1 MAIGAILPRLE
12 RWSGVSQ
19 LQRDF
24 ERWFGEGNRSRS
36 TGRSS
41 RAGRGWM
48 IAILTVLLLVL
59 VASVGKS
66 IYTEW
71 LWFDTLGYAS
81 VYETI
86 IGTRVLLFFVAALV
100 FAVLFAGNILI
111 ASRLAPKGQAS
122 GPAQSVLPALQR
134 FTRAAVIGV
143 TAFLSVMFGLAA
155 QASWET
161 VLRFLNGQSFNA
173 VDPVFSREVGFYVF
187 SLPFLSLI
195 RGWLLT
201 AIVFSLIAAAV
212 VYVIA
217 YTSQQKKFDNSR
229 PVLIHG
235 GVLVIAIAGLAAMSY
250 WLGIWDLV
258 YSSRGAVFGAGY
270 TDMHAQLP
278 AQWALFVATILLG
291 VLVLLALIRR
301 RVRWAAYGVGL
312 WIVLGIVV
320 GQLVPGLMQRLQ
332 VEPNELKLEAE
343 YIEYNI
349 EATRHAF
356 GLDRIEEQDFPADPM
371 PSAQDISDNDLTIRN
386 IRLWD
391 HRPLLDTYNQIQS
404 IRLYY
409 DFLDVDVDR
418 YTIDGEYRQ
427 VMLAARELSQEK
439 LAGEAQTWVNET
451 LQFTHGYGVAMSPVN
466 EVAPEGGLPVLWL
479 QDIPPTGRLSVEQP
493 QIYYGEK
500 TDNYVI
506 VGTDTE
512 EFDYPMGDTN
522 VYGFYEGAGGVPI
535 GNIFRRAIYAWE
547 FRDFNILISSQL
559 GRDSRMLY
567 HRDIYN
573 RVRRIAPFLQVD
585 SDPYLVVNEGHLKW
599 IVDCYTTSSRY
610 PYSEPLENGVNYI
623 RNSLKAVVDAYDGT
637 VDLYVTEP
645 DDAVL
650 ETYAAVFPE
659 LFKSLEEMPEELH
672 AHLRYPVDMFS
683 IQASVYRSYHMQD
696 ARVFYNKED
705 LWAIP
710 KEVYSGGEQQTEPYY
725 VIMKLPGLQEEEFLL
740 MIPFTPSNKNNAIGW
755 LGARC
760 DGEDYGKLI
769 VYRFPKERLIYG
781 PSQIE
786 NRIQQDTVITE
797 QLALWSRGGSRV
809 IRGNL
814 LVIPI
819 ADSNIYVEG
828 VFLQADAGGLPELKR
843 VIVAAGDEIAM
854 RDSLEESLAAV
865 FGAGIDTGGLQPPP
879 APGGDGEDMPDD
891 VRALIAEAQ
900 QHFDNAQEYLTQ
912 GNWAGYGEELAQLE
926 AVLEELARLTS

>member
-1 MAIGAILPRLE
+1 MIG
-12 RWSGVSQ
+12 
-19 LQRDF
+19 
-24 ERWFGEGNRSRS
+24 
-36 TGRSS
+36 
-41 RAGRGWM
+41 
-48 IAILTVLLLVL
+48 ILTILVLVL
-59 VASVGKS
+59 VASIGKS

-71 LWFDTLGYAS
+71 LWFSSLGYAS

-86 IGTRVLLFFVAALV
+86 IGTRVLLFFVAALA
-100 FAVLFAGNILI
+100 FGVLFAGNILI
-111 ASRLAPKGQAS
+111 ASRLAPKGAAS
-122 GPAQSVLPALQR
+122 GPAQSVIPALQR

-143 TAFLSVMFGLAA
+143 TTFLSVMFGLAA

-173 VDPVFSREVGFYVF
+173 IDPVFSREVGFYVF

-201 AIVFSLIAAAV
+201 AVVFSLIAAAV

-217 YTSQQKKFDNSR
+217 YTSQQKQFDNSR
-229 PVLIHG
+229 PVLVHG

-258 YSSRGAVFGAGY
+258 YSPRGAVFGAGY
-270 TDMHAQLP
+270 TDMNAQLP
-278 AQWALFVATILLG
+278 AQWALFGATILLG
-291 VLVLLALIRR
+291 ILVLIALIRR
-301 RVRWAAYGVGL
+301 RLRWAAYAIGI
-312 WIVLGIVV
+312 WFVLGIVV

-371 PSAQDISDNDLTIRN
+371 PTAQDISDNDLTIRN

-391 HRPLLDTYNQIQS
+391 HRPLLDTYNQIQA

-418 YTIDGEYRQ
+418 YTVDGELRQ

-451 LQFTHGYGVAMSPVN
+451 LQFTHGYGLAMSPVN
-466 EVAPEGGLPVLWL
+466 EVSQEGGLPVLWL
-479 QDIPPTGRLSVEQP
+479 QDIPPTGRLDIEQP

-500 TDNYVI
+500 TGNNVI
-506 VGTDTE
+506 VGTATE

-522 VYGFYEGAGGVPI
+522 VYGFYEGKGGVPI
-535 GNIFRRAIYAWE
+535 GSIFRRAIYAWD

-559 GRDSRMLY
+559 GADSRILY
-567 HRDIYN
+567 HRDIYD
-573 RVRRIAPFLQVD
+573 RVSRIAPFLSVD
-585 SDPYLVVNEGHLKW
+585 SDPYLVVHDGHIKW

-610 PYSEPLENGVNYI
+610 PYSEPLESGVNYI
-623 RNSLKAVVDAYDGT
+623 RNSAKAVVDAYDGT

-650 ETYAAVFPE
+650 ETYASVFPD
-659 LFKSLEEMPEELH
+659 LFKPLEEMPEGLR

-683 IQASVYRSYHMQD
+683 VQASVYRSYHMQD

-725 VIMKLPGLQEEEFLL
+725 VIMKLPGLEEEEFLL
-740 MIPFTPSNKNNAIGW
+740 MLPFTPSNKNNAIGW

-760 DGEDYGKLI
+760 DGDNYGKLI
-769 VYRFPKERLIYG
+769 VYRFPKEKLIYG

-854 RDSLEESLAAV
+854 EDTLEKSLAAV
-865 FGAGIDTGGLQPPP
+865 FGESIDTGGPQPPSV
-879 APGGDGEDMPDD
+879 PGGDAEDMPDD
-891 VRALIAEAQ
+891 VRALIQEAQ
-900 QHFDNAQEYLTQ
+900 DHFDKAQEYLAA
-912 GNWAGYGEELAQLE
+912 GNWAGYGEELSQVE
-926 AVLEELARLTS
+926 ATLEELARLTS

>member
-1 MAIGAILPRLE
+1 MIG
-12 RWSGVSQ
+12 
-19 LQRDF
+19 
-24 ERWFGEGNRSRS
+24 
-36 TGRSS
+36 
-41 RAGRGWM
+41 
-48 IAILTVLLLVL
+48 ILTILVLVL
-59 VASVGKS
+59 VASIGKS

-71 LWFDTLGYAS
+71 LWFSSLGYAS

-86 IGTRVLLFFVAALV
+86 IGTRVLLFFVAALA
-100 FAVLFAGNILI
+100 FGVLFAGNILI
-111 ASRLAPKGQAS
+111 ASRLAPKGAAS
-122 GPAQSVLPALQR
+122 GPAQSVIPALQR

-143 TAFLSVMFGLAA
+143 TTFLSVMFGLAA

-173 VDPVFSREVGFYVF
+173 IDPVFSREVGFYVF

-201 AIVFSLIAAAV
+201 AVVFSLIAAAV

-217 YTSQQKKFDNSR
+217 YTSQQKQFDNSR

-258 YSSRGAVFGAGY
+258 YSPRGAVFGAGY
-270 TDMHAQLP
+270 TDMNAQLP
-278 AQWALFVATILLG
+278 AQWALFGATILLG
-291 VLVLLALIRR
+291 ILVLIALIRR
-301 RVRWAAYGVGL
+301 RLRWAAYAIGI
-312 WIVLGIVV
+312 WFVLGIVV

-371 PSAQDISDNDLTIRN
+371 PTAQDISDNDLTIRN

-391 HRPLLDTYNQIQS
+391 HRPLLDTYNQIQA

-418 YTIDGEYRQ
+418 YTVDGELRQ

-451 LQFTHGYGVAMSPVN
+451 LQFTHGYGLAMSPVN
-466 EVAPEGGLPVLWL
+466 EVSQEGGLPVLWL
-479 QDIPPTGRLSVEQP
+479 QDIPPTGRLDIEQP

-500 TDNYVI
+500 TGNNVI
-506 VGTDTE
+506 VGTATE

-522 VYGFYEGAGGVPI
+522 VYGFYEGKGGVPI
-535 GNIFRRAIYAWE
+535 GSIFRRAIYAWD

-559 GRDSRMLY
+559 GADSRILY
-567 HRDIYN
+567 HRDIYD
-573 RVRRIAPFLQVD
+573 RVSRIAPFLSVD
-585 SDPYLVVNEGHLKW
+585 SDPYLVVHDGHIKW

-610 PYSEPLENGVNYI
+610 PYSEPLESGVNYI
-623 RNSLKAVVDAYDGT
+623 RNSAKAVVDAYDGT

-650 ETYAAVFPE
+650 ETYASVFPD
-659 LFKSLEEMPEELH
+659 LFKPLEEMPEGLR

-683 IQASVYRSYHMQD
+683 VQASVYRSYHMQD

-725 VIMKLPGLQEEEFLL
+725 VIMKLPGLEEEEFLL
-740 MIPFTPSNKNNAIGW
+740 MLPFTPSNKNNAIGW

-760 DGEDYGKLI
+760 DGDNYGKLI
-769 VYRFPKERLIYG
+769 VYRFPKEKLIYG

-854 RDSLEESLAAV
+854 EDTLEKSLAAV
-865 FGAGIDTGGLQPPP
+865 FGESIDTGGPQPPSV
-879 APGGDGEDMPDD
+879 PGGDAEDMPDD
-891 VRALIAEAQ
+891 VRALIQEAQ
-900 QHFDNAQEYLTQ
+900 DHFDKAQEYLAA
-912 GNWAGYGEELAQLE
+912 GNWAGYGEELSQVE
-926 AVLEELARLTS
+926 ATLEELARLTS